1 MTKEREYIQMNFT
14 IHKSIFDKLSRI
26 KNSSGLKH
34 TEEAK
39 IALANYCNSHPVI
52 IKFEETKKKENES
65 R

>member
-1 MTKEREYIQMNFT
+1 MNFT
-14 IHKSIFDKLSRI
+14 IHKSIFDKLTRI

>member
-1 MTKEREYIQMNFT
+1 MAKDREYVQMNFT
-14 IHKSIFDKLSRI
+14 IHKTIFNRLTRI

-39 IALANYCNSHPVI
+39 IALAKYCNEHPI
-52 IKFEETKKKENES
+52 TIKFEQEQALKNEN